1 MNNYSET
8 TTDGDSRKKV
18 RMSMMRSQKGIA
30 LVVALVMLVMLG
42 MLGAFA
48 LNTTTTELH
57 IAGNYRNAQVAF
69 NNCTKTEAFGPNNQN
84 ILKAIVPYVINSY
97 PTGTGFDD
105 HVPMPAGSLGKTA
118 VRVEFIC
125 ASLSSLAKAQDQ
137 EGFLDYHFLVTII
150 GSGANNSEC
159 VVETEVVQT
168 GPRPQGIDPD
178 C

>member
-8 TTDGDSRKKV
+8 TAGGDSRKEV
-18 RMSMMRSQKGIA
+18 RMSVMGSQKGMA

-97 PTGTGFDD
+97 PTGTGFQN
-105 HVPMPAGSLGKTA
+105 VAMPAGSLGQTS

>member
-1 MNNYSET
+1 MNNHSET
-8 TTDGDSRKKV
+8 AADRAGRNEV

-30 LVVALVMLVMLG
+30 LVMTLVMLVMLG

-48 LNTTTTELH
+48 LNTSTTELH

-97 PTGTGFDD
+97 PTGTGFQT
-105 HVPMPAGSLGKTA
+105 VAMPAGSIGQTA

-137 EGFLDYHFLVTII
+137 EGFLDYHFLVTVI
-150 GSGANNSEC
+150 GRGANNSEC